1 MLSLRI
7 LLIRLFAV
15 LLIICFSA
23 RGNSQVSEIDT
34 SDYLPSYYSDYLE
47 YNLLIAAQKGY
58 PSEIERLI
66 NRGADVNT
74 STFEGATPL
83 ILAVSNR
90 HPDAVST
97 ILSFEP
103 ETDAETYNSET
114 ALLIAVKSFNTGIAE
129 MLIRAGADIDKT
141 DRSGASPLH
150 YAAIYGAYQMADMLL
165 YYFASPDN
173 KSADG
178 TTPLMAAVWSGFPD
192 LVSLLISNGANLE
205 ARDNEGFTPFLIAAQ
220 NGDTLIM
227 NMFLEKGVDIYEK
240 NYFNYDAIGLAVR
253 SDASAAVKYL
263 AEKGKRWTEGGN
275 EAVNPY
281 EVARKYNRNG
291 IYELL
296 EQYGFSGSGGHRIDQ
311 MALTLSPRFSQDD
324 LYAGLRLSFRE
335 PLINGGIIAGL
346 DTKPWYSGIM
356 IDSGDDIIYQYREK
370 RSLVYAGLFKDFIFI
385 KSDRAG
391 IFSFN
396 TTLLAGVSFGN
407 KLKGTW
413 LTPENKFV
421 IIPEA
426 GIRWTLNDLAF
437 FAGVDY
443 LKSSYYNYSPLWV
456 RAGVSFSFFF
466 DKVKAPA
473 KTIKWY

>member
-7 LLIRLFAV
+7 LLIRLFAI
-15 LLIICFSA
+15 LLILCYSA
-23 RGNSQVSEIDT
+23 PGNSQGSQIDT
-34 SDYLPSYYSDYLE
+34 SGYLPSYYSDHLE

-66 NRGADVNT
+66 NKGADVNT
-74 STFEGATPL
+74 STYEGATPL
-83 ILAVSNR
+83 IIAVSNR
-90 HPDAVST
+90 HADAVSA

-114 ALLIAVKSFNTGIAE
+114 ALLIAVKTFNTPVAE

-141 DRSGASPLH
+141 DQSGASPLH

-173 KSADG
+173 KSNDG

-192 LVSLLISNGANLE
+192 IVSLLMSKGANLE

-227 NMFLEKGVDIYEK
+227 DMFLEKGVDIYEK
-240 NYFNYDAIGLAVR
+240 NYYNYDALGLAVR
-253 SDASAAVKYL
+253 SDASAAVEYL
-263 AEKGKRWTEGGN
+263 AGKGIRWTQGGN

-281 EVARKYNRNG
+281 EVARKYNRND
-291 IYELL
+291 IFELL
-296 EQYGFSGSGGHRIDQ
+296 EQSGISGIGGHRIDQ
-311 MALTLSPRFSQDD
+311 MAVTLSPRISQND

-335 PLINGGIIAGL
+335 PLLDGGIIAGL
-346 DTKPWYSGIM
+346 DTKPWYSAIM

-370 RSLVYAGLFKDFIFI
+370 RTLVYAGLFKDFTVLR
-385 KSDRAG
+385 SNRAG
-391 IFSFN
+391 IFSLN

-407 KLKGTW
+407 KLKGTL

-421 IIPEA
+421 LVPEA
-426 GIRWTLNDLAF
+426 GIRWTLNDLSF

-443 LKSSYYNYSPLWV
+443 IKSSYYKYSQLWI
-456 RAGVSFSFFF
+456 RTGVSFSFFF
-466 DKVKAPA
+466 DKVKGPA
-473 KTIKWY
+473 KTIKWF